1 MRYFKAKK
9 RLFQLRYIYGKLRYP
24 VPSVLT
30 RFFCKLFIYKELKGF
45 FVCSTLTFHLIVFN
59 FEDVIAKF
67 ILFREAEKLYGV
79 KPNSIGEMRNAVVP
93 YSISL
98 FGYLTDYKLNLEK
111 IWKNQKISDELAAV
125 LYSLMK
131 QINSFILQN
140 SPSSHYIEWTKKE
153 DCWLTIKKQQWNID
167 IDSIK
172 TDFATDEQLAT
183 RKSIADNLDVDIM
196 QREYELSL
204 LRSIPYALW
213 KKIEE
218 WGKDTGLLT
227 TNQQSFA
234 GFDMANA
241 VKNNRDITD
250 INRRKAMN
258 IYEIVCK
265 NNIDLLAEADEL
277 LEQEQTRNISKHTSK
292 TDHGITIELIQRM
305 VNWDKHRRI
314 LQDWQWKVMNEI
326 VMGKKPLNDR
336 LAWGCKQ
343 NLKILKQHGFTEV

>member
-1 MRYFKAKK
+1 
-9 RLFQLRYIYGKLRYP
+9 
-24 VPSVLT
+24 
-30 RFFCKLFIYKELKGF
+30 
-45 FVCSTLTFHLIVFN
+45 
-59 FEDVIAKF
+59 
-67 ILFREAEKLYGV
+67 
-79 KPNSIGEMRNAVVP
+79 
-93 YSISL
+93 
-98 FGYLTDYKLNLEK
+98 
-111 IWKNQKISDELAAV
+111 
-125 LYSLMK
+125 
-131 QINSFILQN
+131 
-140 SPSSHYIEWTKKE
+140 
-153 DCWLTIKKQQWNID
+153 
-167 IDSIK
+167 
-172 TDFATDEQLAT
+172 
-183 RKSIADNLDVDIM
+183 M

-234 GFDMANA
+234 GFDIANA

-305 VNWDKHRRI
+305 VDWDKHRRI

-326 VMGKKPLNDR
+326 VMGEKSLNDR

-343 NLKILKQHGFTEV
+343 NLKILKQHGFTEE